1 MTLLYRPPWRE
12 VRKGVSRMIVRCKHC
27 GQANRI
33 PAQTAGK
40 RVVCGACRKP
50 LQSDE
55 GLHPVQVDDGSF
67 ARLVTG
73 EKPVV
78 VDFWAPWCGPCRQI
92 APVIESLAS
101 SRSDVV
107 FAKLNV
113 DENPVTSAKYRVS
126 GIPTLLFFRNGEEKG
141 RIVGA
146 VGRPQI
152 EQAIKQHLHR

>member
-1 MTLLYRPPWRE
+1 
-12 VRKGVSRMIVRCKHC
+12 MIVRCENC

-33 PAQTAGK
+33 PAEAAGK
-40 RVVCGACRKP
+40 RVVCGACKRP
-50 LQSDE
+50 LHSE
-55 GLHPVQVDDGSF
+55 PGSRPVPIDDSSF
-67 ARLVTG
+67 GRVVAG

-113 DENPVTSAKYRVS
+113 DENPVVSARYRVS
-126 GIPTLLFFRNGEEKG
+126 GIPTLLFFRDGEEKG

-146 VGRPQI
+146 VGKPQI
-152 EQAIKQHLHR
+152 EQAIAQYLSS